1 MICIRVPMELL
12 TQTKS
17 IDFDINL
24 EVIRREIEDVEM
36 LNSQTGE
43 NLGKASFQS
52 GLTELQMLRRSGS
65 PVVKSRYLG
74 EERNCSAAYE
84 SNRNQAVVIQ
94 KIKPA
99 MEIASAPQ
107 TKKWN

>member
-52 GLTELQMLRRSGS
+52 GLTEL
-65 PVVKSRYLG
+65 
-74 EERNCSAAYE
+74 
-84 SNRNQAVVIQ
+84 
-94 KIKPA
+94 
-99 MEIASAPQ
+99 
-107 TKKWN
+107 